1 MTAPS
6 TSHLS
11 RLCLAALLAVAL
23 PALPGA
29 AAQPGAAADPLAAAG
44 ILATLGLYRRDDLF
58 GRARDLSPA
67 FEKAAHALQ

>member
-1 MTAPS
+1 MIAMTAPS

-29 AAQPGAAADPLAAAG
+29 AAQPGAAA
-44 ILATLGLYRRDDLF
+44 
-58 GRARDLSPA
+58 
-67 FEKAAHALQ
+67 

>member
-29 AAQPGAAADPLAAAG
+29 AAQPGAGDDRQAGPGATQAQAPLGPPARP
-44 ILATLGLYRRDDLF
+44 T
-58 GRARDLSPA
+58 RASGARPA
-67 FEKAAHALQ
+67 PSG

>member
-29 AAQPGAAADPLAAAG
+29 AAQPGAGALPVPGPEAPEAQAAC
-44 ILATLGLYRRDDLF
+44 ATTSRTTRGC
-58 GRARDLSPA
+58 
-67 FEKAAHALQ
+67 

>member
-29 AAQPGAAADPLAAAG
+29 AAQPGAGDLRLPG
-44 ILATLGLYRRDDLF
+44 QGAT
-58 GRARDLSPA
+58 
-67 FEKAAHALQ
+67 EAHAACATSARTSRSSCA

>member
-29 AAQPGAAADPLAAAG
+29 AAQPGAGEGRLAGPEAPEAHAACAP
-44 ILATLGLYRRDDLF
+44 
-58 GRARDLSPA
+58 RARPA
-67 FEKAAHALQ
+67 RSSGARPTTRG

>member
-29 AAQPGAAADPLAAAG
+29 AAQPGAGGVRVAG
-44 ILATLGLYRRDDLF
+44 REATEAHCACATSPRTARWSGARTTASGRR
-58 GRARDLSPA
+58 
-67 FEKAAHALQ
+67 

>member
-29 AAQPGAAADPLAAAG
+29 AAQPGAGALPQPRPG
-44 ILATLGLYRRDDLF
+44 ATQAQCACGPPTRPTR
-58 GRARDLSPA
+58 GSCARPTTSG
-67 FEKAAHALQ
+67 

>member
-29 AAQPGAAADPLAAAG
+29 AAQPGAGARRLPGPEATEAQAAC
-44 ILATLGLYRRDDLF
+44 ATPSRPTQSGS
-58 GRARDLSPA
+58 ARTTTIGP
-67 FEKAAHALQ
+67 

>member
-29 AAQPGAAADPLAAAG
+29 AAQPGAGGLRRPGEGAPPGEAACAPSSRPAG
-44 ILATLGLYRRDDLF
+44 GGGPRTPTSGRR
-58 GRARDLSPA
+58 
-67 FEKAAHALQ
+67 

>member
-29 AAQPGAAADPLAAAG
+29 AAQP
-44 ILATLGLYRRDDLF
+44 
-58 GRARDLSPA
+58 
-67 FEKAAHALQ
+67 

>member
-29 AAQPGAAADPLAAAG
+29 AAQPGAAADPLAA
-44 ILATLGLYRRDDLF
+44 
-58 GRARDLSPA
+58 GRARGVLVVGV
-67 FEKAAHALQ
+67 